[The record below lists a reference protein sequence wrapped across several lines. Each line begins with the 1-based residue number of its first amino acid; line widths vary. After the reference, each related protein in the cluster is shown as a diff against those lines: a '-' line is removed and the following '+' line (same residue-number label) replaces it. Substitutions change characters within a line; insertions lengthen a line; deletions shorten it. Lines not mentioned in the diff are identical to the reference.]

1 MAFARSKVER
11 DELFTPEGRSMTPLP
26 TIIFIAGF
34 VAVAAVLIALRGT
47 M

>member
-1 MAFARSKVER
+1 M
-11 DELFTPEGRSMTPLP
+11 MTRPLP